1 MSNKAQKEEWLEDES
16 LIIRVDD
23 IKKLTDGVISGFME
37 KFKAQAGKTINKDVW
52 KYLQLLVTPI
62 CLGK

>member
-37 KFKAQAGKTINKDVW
+37 KFKAQAGKTINKDV
-52 KYLQLLVTPI
+52 
-62 CLGK
+62 

>member
-23 IKKLTDGVISGFME
+23 MKKSTNCLVFGIEE
-37 KFKAQAGKTINKDVW
+37 KLKAQTGDASNKDV
-52 KYLQLLVTPI
+52 
-62 CLGK
+62 